1 MTAVRA
7 AAFGGPEL
15 AGLERV
21 AAPGRPAAGEVLVRV
36 EAAGI
41 ALPDLLLLAGMYP
54 GMRRDLPHPVGIEY
68 AGVIE
73 ELGSDVASLQ
83 CGDRVCGMVYPPQG
97 AASELLVVRA
107 TDVARLPD
115 ALSPVEGAAVPSAFA
130 TAHVVLHRQGALR
143 IGERVLV
150 LAGASGLGL
159 AAIGMARQAGAEVY
173 AAASP
178 AKLEALRAAGA
189 VEAFDSTSSDW
200 VDRLPPMDL
209 ILDPI
214 GGESFVRSYKLLA
227 PGGRLA
233 CVDATSRHPAPG
245 ERYARQ
251 PGDLLIDP
259 FKLIIHAKS
268 VLGID
273 MPALWARDGGQAPL
287 LHEALAHLESGEL
300 RPTVAEVLPFRET
313 AAALALVQDRKVI
326 GRVVVT
332 PG

>member
-1 MTAVRA
+1 MSAVRA
-7 AAFGGPEL
+7 AEFGGPEL
-15 AGLERV
+15 AQLQRV
-21 AAPGRPAAGEVLVRV
+21 AAPGMPAGGDVLVRV

-54 GMRRDLPHPVGIEY
+54 GMRHDLPHPIGLEY
-68 AGVIE
+68 SGVIVE
-73 ELGSDVASLQ
+73 VGDDVATVRR
-83 CGDRVCGMVYPPQG
+83 GDRVCGMVYPPQG
-97 AASELLVVRA
+97 AASELLLVPA
-107 TDVARLPD
+107 TDVARLPE
-115 ALSPVEGAAVPSAFA
+115 ALSAVEGAALPSAFV

-143 IGERVLV
+143 GGERVLV
-150 LAGASGLGL
+150 LAAASGLGL

-178 AKLEALRAAGA
+178 GKLEALRAAGA
-189 VEAFDSTSSDW
+189 VEAFDYTRSDW
-200 VDRLPPMDL
+200 ADGLPPMDL
-209 ILDPI
+209 IVDPI
-214 GGESFVRSYKLLA
+214 GGESFVRSYKMLA

-233 CVDATSRHPAPG
+233 CVDAISRHPAPG
-245 ERYARQ
+245 ERYVRR
-251 PGDLLIDP
+251 PDDLLIDP

-287 LHEALAHLESGEL
+287 LREALAHLESGEL

-313 AAALALVQDRKVI
+313 AAALELVRDRRAI

-332 PG
+332 PE